1 MDDANLFSSFTNM
14 GNWYNNYNTKGMGV
28 ESQSTTSQATD
39 FGPVTSYTPYP
50 PLVMKTDEGEHGWGY
65 DDCSIERAL
74 PSALMAEESVRG
86 LDAGY
91 LALSQA
97 PAVHS
102 DSYVRAYGQITP
114 PNDLSPPRDSLRSLD
129 VVRQEVDSSEQ
140 KPATPERSQKTP
152 RRRKAASKD
161 DDGSSAAAAAAAP
174 PAKKQRKRRDAAQVE
189 GDPEIEDG
197 AKREMYLEK
206 NRIAA
211 IKCRQKKK
219 TWESELV
226 AQARELSAARACL
239 RPCVTALREEV
250 IALKTE
256 LLKHVNCGCTA
267 IHEYLTQ
274 SATQML
280 PLASFECVEGGA
292 GLDRKPSAPFHEG
305 FIAATNTLDIG

>member
-14 GNWYNNYNTKGMGV
+14 GNWYNNYNTKGMDV
-28 ESQSTTSQATD
+28 ESQPTTSQTTG
-39 FGPVTSYTPYP
+39 FGPVTSYASYP
-50 PLVMKTDEGEHGWGY
+50 PPMMKADDGKHGWGD
-65 DDCSIERAL
+65 DDCSIERAM

-91 LALSQA
+91 LALPQA

-129 VVRQEVDSSEQ
+129 VVKQEVDSSKR
-140 KPATPERSQKTP
+140 KPARPERSQKAP

-161 DDGSSAAAAAAAP
+161 DDGSSAAAAP
-174 PAKKQRKRRDAAQVE
+174 PTKKQRKRRDAAQVE
-189 GDPEIEDG
+189 GEPEIEDG

-280 PLASFECVEGGA
+280 PLASFECIEGGA
-292 GLDRKPSAPFHEG
+292 GLDRKPSASFHEG

>member
-14 GNWYNNYNTKGMGV
+14 SSWYNNYNTKGMGV
-28 ESQSTTSQATD
+28 ESQPTTSQATD

-50 PLVMKTDEGEHGWGY
+50 PPMMKKDEEEHDWGD

-74 PSALMAEESVRG
+74 PSALMAEESVGG

-114 PNDLSPPRDSLRSLD
+114 PNDLSPSRDSLCSPD
-129 VVRQEVDSSEQ
+129 VVKREVDSSEQ
-140 KPATPERSQKTP
+140 KPARPERSQKAP
-152 RRRKAASKD
+152 RRRKAVSKD
-161 DDGSSAAAAAAAP
+161 DDGSGSTPAAP
-174 PAKKQRKRRDAAQVE
+174 PAKKQRKRRNAAQVE
-189 GDPEIEDG
+189 GAPETEDG

-219 TWESELV
+219 MWESELV
-226 AQARELSAARACL
+226 ARARELSAARACL

-256 LLKHVNCGCTA
+256 LLKHVGCSCTA

-280 PLASFECVEGGA
+280 PLASFECVQGGT
-292 GLDRKPSAPFHEG
+292 GLDRKPSASFHEG
-305 FIAATNTLDIG
+305 FIAATNTLDVG

>member
-14 GNWYNNYNTKGMGV
+14 SNWYNNYNTKGMGV
-28 ESQSTTSQATD
+28 ESQPTTSQATD

-50 PLVMKTDEGEHGWGY
+50 PPMMKTDDGEHGWGD

-74 PSALMAEESVRG
+74 PLALMAEESVGG

-102 DSYVRAYGQITP
+102 DSYIRAYGQITP
-114 PNDLSPPRDSLRSLD
+114 PNDLSPSRDSLRSPD
-129 VVRQEVDSSEQ
+129 VVKQEVDSSER
-140 KPATPERSQKTP
+140 KPAWPERSQKAP

-161 DDGSSAAAAAAAP
+161 NDGNSTAAAAP
-174 PAKKQRKRRDAAQVE
+174 PTKKQRKRRDAAQVE
-189 GDPEIEDG
+189 GEPEIEDG

-219 TWESELV
+219 MWESELV

-274 SATQML
+274 SATQIL
-280 PLASFECVEGGA
+280 PLASFECAEGGA
-292 GLDRKPSAPFHEG
+292 GLDRKPPASFHEG

>member
-1 MDDANLFSSFTNM
+1 MDDAHLFSSFTNM
-14 GNWYNNYNTKGMGV
+14 SNWYNYNTKGMGV
-28 ESQSTTSQATD
+28 ESQPTTSQATD

-50 PLVMKTDEGEHGWGY
+50 PPMMKTDGGEHGWG
-65 DDCSIERAL
+65 DDGCPIERAL
-74 PSALMAEESVRG
+74 PSALMAEESVGG

-97 PAVHS
+97 PAGHS

-114 PNDLSPPRDSLRSLD
+114 PNDLSPSRDSLRSPD
-129 VVRQEVDSSEQ
+129 VVKREVDSSEQ
-140 KPATPERSQKTP
+140 KPARPERSQKAP
-152 RRRKAASKD
+152 KRRKAASKG
-161 DDGSSAAAAAAAP
+161 DDGSSAAAAP
-174 PAKKQRKRRDAAQVE
+174 PTKKQRKRRDAAQVE
-189 GDPEIEDG
+189 GELEIEDG

-211 IKCRQKKK
+211 IKCRQKKRM
-219 TWESELV
+219 WESELV
-226 AQARELSAARACL
+226 ARARELSAARACL

-250 IALKTE
+250 ITLKTE
-256 LLKHVNCGCTA
+256 LLKHVGCGCTA

-280 PLASFECVEGGA
+280 PLASFENVQGGT
-292 GLDRKPSAPFHEG
+292 GLDRKPSASFHEG